1 MLVKA
6 AATTEDGTP
15 AAATITFKHLL
26 QIINKIALL
35 IDQKK
40 KPLKQSYLFHK

>member
-1 MLVKA
+1 MLVKV
-6 AATTEDGTP
+6 AATTEYGTAA

-40 KPLKQSYLFHK
+40 KPLKQS